1 MTKWTLS
8 DDICNSTTIIGMEE
22 RLVLDVDNVKEFIK
36 LLKATMLIT
45 PSPMEKG
52 EFIKWMA
59 KELDTL
65 AGEEL
70 K

>member
-1 MTKWTLS
+1 MTEFNLS
-8 DDICNSTTIIGMEE
+8 KKTFLHHEMI
-22 RLVLDVDNVKEFIK
+22 VLSPLDVKEFIK

-70 K
+70 SK